1 MKNILLAIFLLC
13 VPLVAFS
20 QNKALN
26 KFYRKHKRGKEVQN
40 AKIPGWLI
48 RFGGKIAIKN
58 ADMDQSDQD
67 LAKELIKKA
76 GGVKFMYSE
85 DGSRIPKSDIQELK
99 HDLNK
104 NHNFDDL
111 IMIKSG
117 EMDFQLMINEDGGVV
132 KSVFLLFNDLE
143 AGELAFIT
151 LKMDIS
157 LDEITQMAEKG
168 IEEHYHE
175 IMDIE
180 EEPTVE
186 PIM

>member
-1 MKNILLAIFLLC
+1 MKNILLALFLIS
-13 VPLVAFS
+13 VPVIAFG

-40 AKIPGWLI
+40 AKLPGWLI

-58 ADMDQSDQD
+58 ADMDQSDQE
-67 LAKELIKKA
+67 LARKLLKKA

-85 DGSRIPKSDIQELK
+85 DGTKIPKSDIQELK
-99 HDLNK
+99 NSLHRD
-104 NHNFDDL
+104 HQFDDL

-117 EMDFQLMINEDGGVV
+117 EMDFQLMINESGGVV
-132 KSVFLLFNDLE
+132 KSVFMLFNDLE
-143 AGELAFIT
+143 AGEMAFVT
-151 LKMDIS
+151 MKMNIS
-157 LDEITQMAEKG
+157 LDEITKLAEQG
-168 IEEHYHE
+168 VEEHYHE

-180 EEPTVE
+180 EEPVEE